1 MNKRVC
7 KSKSLLLS
15 LLLIVTV
22 SFSLSAQD
30 ARKEYT
36 ESFDVKQGVSLDSD
50 TKYSDVELL
59 TWDKSVI
66 DILVEIEVDAAS
78 KSRAESALEK
88 IEVRIG
94 QSGNRVYLETDFD
107 NGWSRNVKTEINIT
121 IKAPSWVNLDMEN
134 SYGDLFIQEVSGL
147 VLLDLKY
154 GNMKAGSLTRG
165 NTKPYS
171 EMDIAYS
178 NVEIDELGWLDL
190 EVSYSDIE
198 INNSRMLFVENKYSK
213 LNGGIAGGIITE
225 GAYDK
230 YSFDEVDSFVGELK
244 YSGIKL
250 GTLHKGMDLQSGYTG
265 VKIEKLSKEFDK
277 LDASLSYGNL
287 YVGLEP
293 GASFKFEGEAK
304 YGKVNISTGDR
315 LSKTKE
321 NNYVRVWGN
330 VGSNPKSSINVIT
343 KYGNSSFE

>member
-1 MNKRVC
+1 M
-7 KSKSLLLS
+7 KSLLLS

-22 SFSLSAQD
+22 SFSVSAQD
-30 ARKEYT
+30 ARKEYK
-36 ESFDVKQGVSLDSD
+36 ESFDVKQGVTLDTD

-88 IEVRIG
+88 IDVEIG
-94 QSGNRVYLETDFD
+94 KSGNTVSLETEFE
-107 NGWSRNVKTEINIT
+107 NGWSRNVKTKINVT
-121 IKAPSWVNLDMEN
+121 IKAPSWVNLDMDN
-134 SYGDLFIQEVSGL
+134 SYGDLFIQEISGL

-171 EMDIAYS
+171 EIDMAYS
-178 NVEIDELGWLDL
+178 NAEIDELGWLEL
-190 EVSYSDIE
+190 EVSYSDVV
-198 INNSRMLFVENKYSK
+198 INNSQMLFVENKYSK
-213 LNGGIAGGIITE
+213 LNGGKAGGIITE

-230 YSFDEVDSFVGELK
+230 YYFDEVDTFVGELK

-265 VKIEKLSKEFDK
+265 VKIGKLANGFDK

-287 YVGLEP
+287 HVGLEP

-304 YGKVNISTGDR
+304 YGKVNISTSDR
-315 LSKTKE
+315 LSKNKE
-321 NNYVRVWGN
+321 NNYVKVWGN
-330 VGSNPKSSINVIT
+330 VGSNPKSSIKVIT
-343 KYGNSSFE
+343 KYGNSTFE

>member
-1 MNKRVC
+1 M
-7 KSKSLLLS
+7 KSLLLS
-15 LLLIVTV
+15 LLLIATV

-36 ESFDVKQGVSLDSD
+36 ENFDVKQGVTLDTD

-59 TWDKSVI
+59 NWEKSEI
-66 DILVEIEVDAAS
+66 DILVEVEVDASS

-88 IEVRIG
+88 IDVRIG
-94 QSGNRVYLETDFD
+94 QSGNTVFLETEFE
-107 NGWSRNVKTEINIT
+107 NGWSRNVKTDIKIT
-121 IKAPSWVNLDMEN
+121 IKAPKWVNLDMDN

-171 EMDIAYS
+171 AIDMAYS
-178 NVEIDELGWLDL
+178 NAEIDELGWLEL
-190 EVSYSDIE
+190 EISYSDME
-198 INNSRMLFVENKYSK
+198 INNSTMLFVENKYSK
-213 LNGGIAGGIITE
+213 LFGERAGGIITE

-230 YSFDEVDSFVGELK
+230 YAFDEVDSFVGELK

-250 GTLHKGMDLQSGYTG
+250 GTLHKGLDLKSGYTN
-265 VKIEKLSKEFDK
+265 VKIGTLSKGFDK
-277 LDASLSYGNL
+277 VDASLSYGNMH
-287 YVGLEP
+287 VGLES

-304 YGKVNISTGDR
+304 YGSVNIDGDK
-315 LSKTKE
+315 LSRSKE
-321 NNYVRVWGN
+321 NNYKRVWGS
-330 VGSNPKSSINVIT
+330 VGSNPKASIKVVT